1 MQFKYFSIWKCKMPS
16 KTILASL
23 IIFCFCISTACQKAK
38 KEEVVAEKPK
48 VLLFCKTQKF
58 YHTVIPEGRTAIVK
72 IGSENGIIIDTTTN
86 AALFTENNL
95 KQYKAVVF
103 FNTTGDVLNDAQ
115 QNSFEQYIKSGG
127 GFVGI
132 HSATDTEFDWPWYGK
147 LVGAYFT
154 NHPAQQNA
162 TLNVVN
168 SNHAAT
174 RGLPAEWKRFDEWYN
189 FKDLASDLNVLIT
202 IDETSYTGGKNGP
215 NHPMA
220 WYHTY
225 DGGRAFY
232 TALGHTSDSYKDPL
246 FMNHI
251 LGGLQ
256 YAIGQ

>member
-1 MQFKYFSIWKCKMPS
+1 MQFNFIKKIIEGIYPK
-16 KTILASL
+16 LSL
-23 IIFCFCISTACQKAK
+23 STLVIVCICVTSACQKEEK
-38 KEEVVAEKPK
+38 KEVIAEKPK
-48 VLLFCKTQKF
+48 VLLFSKTQKF

-72 IGSENGIIIDTTTN
+72 KGAENGIIIDTTAN
-86 AALFTENNL
+86 ASLFTESNL
-95 KQYKAVVF
+95 KQYKAVIF

-168 SNHAAT
+168 SNHPAT
-174 RGLPAEWKRFDEWYN
+174 KGLPAEWKRFDEWYN
-189 FKDLASDLNVLIT
+189 FKDLAADLNVLIT
-202 IDETSYTGGKNGP
+202 IDETSYSGGKNGA

-220 WYHTY
+220 WYHNY
-225 DGGRAFY
+225 DDGRSFY
-232 TALGHTSDSYKDPL
+232 TALGHTSNSYKDSL

-251 LGGLQ
+251 LGGIQ